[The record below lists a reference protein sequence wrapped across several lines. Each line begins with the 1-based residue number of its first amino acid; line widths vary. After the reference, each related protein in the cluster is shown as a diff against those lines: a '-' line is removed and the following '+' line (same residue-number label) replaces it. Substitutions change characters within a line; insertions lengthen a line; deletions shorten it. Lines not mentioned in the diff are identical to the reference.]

1 MQQDDLFDLS
11 KPISGES
18 YFSPIVGELIKV
30 EDYSPFDK
38 SRVWYLNHLFWKH
51 FGLWQQTY
59 QEHYEASL
67 PSGVSE
73 SHKSSFVHKTA
84 RKFFK
89 LLCYLENEGRLPDVI
104 RVLEEGPGTG
114 LYAQKFLDY
123 MCEWSK
129 EENKTFYDR
138 IEYTLYDTSAEILEE
153 AKNNLS
159 EHGNRIVVATVFP
172 GKTLFLYARHSNLW
186 DQLPVRLFSDNEGV
200 ISEIQVATALD
211 GRLEAHLEKT
221 KSKYKLTDIA
231 TALKER
237 RLEAIILDEP
247 KLWKP
252 IIKAV
257 KLEASP
263 VLLTED
269 ELSNIPH
276 ADVFLELATQHHNQ
290 EFVYSDAVLNNIERL
305 IKCTDWA
312 HDGYIEIVDIIAPNA
327 DAFNKPRR
335 PVKYDGSLGTVVNGL
350 MIKAYAYSVGKHLEL
365 EQIKGLNYVAT
376 VRDHSLRALL
386 AGDRPALIAEVA
398 AATKQTAN
406 HIIDHT
412 KALYDQ
418 GVDIVSFSDQAFV
431 KSEYLTLKDV
441 ADSGVFQKLPGNA
454 LLPILKAR
462 TKTLEDIE
470 KITKSLKQQKVGNIF
485 VVTGDPSGD
494 ILDTGLTSLDVI
506 PCVKADFYVGSVA
519 HPQAED
525 INKMQS
531 KIEAGANFFIM
542 QASYDQKEW
551 QEWADAIKL
560 QNLHKRLPIIAT
572 IVPITSPRVLAVL
585 EGAKDISLSTD
596 VAASFTDVDDD
607 AFREQGLALAKNMAQ
622 KYIESGIFSGIYLYS
637 RSPKVVKE
645 MADYIKTIT

>member
-1 MQQDDLFDLS
+1 MPQENLFDLS

-18 YFSPIVGELIKV
+18 YFSAASADLIKV
-30 EDYSPFDK
+30 ENHSPFDK

-51 FGLWQQTY
+51 FGLWQRTY

-84 RKFFK
+84 HKFFK
-89 LLCYLENEGRLPDVI
+89 LLCYLENEERLPDVI

-123 MCEWSK
+123 LREWST
-129 EENKTFYDR
+129 EQNKNFYDR

-153 AKNNLS
+153 AKTNLS
-159 EHGNRIVVATVFP
+159 EHGKRVTVATNFP
-172 GKTLFLYARHSNLW
+172 EQTLFLYARHSNLW
-186 DQLPVRLFSDNEGV
+186 DQLPVRLFRNDEGV
-200 ISEIQVATALD
+200 ISEIQVATMLD
-211 GRLEAHLEKT
+211 SRLEAHLEKT
-221 KSKYKLTDIA
+221 NSKYKLTDIA

-237 RLEAIILDEP
+237 KLEAIILDEP

-252 IIKAV
+252 TIKAI
-257 KLEASP
+257 KLEASAD
-263 VLLTED
+263 LLTED
-269 ELSNIPH
+269 EMSKIPH
-276 ADVFLELATQHHNQ
+276 ADVFRELAGQHHNQ
-290 EFVYSDAVLNNIERL
+290 EFVYSDAVLSNIERL

-327 DAFNKPRR
+327 DSFNKPRR

-350 MIKAYAYSVGKHLEL
+350 MIKAYAYNIGKHLEL
-365 EQIKGLNYVAT
+365 EQIKGLNYIAT

-406 HIIDHT
+406 HITDHT

-431 KSEYLTLKDV
+431 KSEYMTLKDV

-454 LLPILKAR
+454 LLPIVKVR
-462 TKTLEDIE
+462 TKTLADIA
-470 KITKSLKQQKVGNIF
+470 KITESLKRQNVGNIF

-494 ILDTGLTSLDVI
+494 TLDTGLTSLDVI
-506 PCVKADFYVGSVA
+506 PRVKADFYVGSVA
-519 HPQAED
+519 HPQVSD
-525 INKMQS
+525 ISKMQS

-542 QASYDQKEW
+542 QASYDLKEW
-551 QEWADAIKL
+551 QVWVEAIK
-560 QNLHKRLPIIAT
+560 QHNLHKQLPIIAT
-572 IVPITSPRVLAVL
+572 IVPITSHRVLAVL
-585 EGAKDISLSTD
+585 EGAKDISLSD
-596 VAASFTDVDDD
+596 EVASRFVDSNEEV
-607 AFREQGLALAKNMAQ
+607 FKEQGLALAKSMAQ
-622 KYIESGIFSGIYLYS
+622 KYIESDIFSGIYLYS

-645 MADYIKTIT
+645 MADFIKTIT